1 MASFALTILG
11 ASGGPLD
18 GGNQGVLLSEPGSFP
33 GKSYICID
41 AGSGLRQIARMLVN
55 RKGNTAAGES
65 CWNDPVESF
74 YERLEEPLYN
84 FIDPGSN
91 IVRGL
96 GPHDTLQS
104 NETVMN
110 GALRIFNNMKEYY
123 ITHPHLDHIAA
134 LVINSPACFA
144 TEKVLWGLRTT
155 TEALTKHVFN
165 DVLWPNLFAQNKMR
179 LQLNTLDE
187 YQSHEVRSIPN
198 WIITPLRVSHGTTVE
213 SQLPC
218 SSTIY
223 LVRNKT
229 TNNAVAICGDLES
242 DVISRKRWV
251 ANAWKYIC
259 TTVTLQQLKC
269 ILIECSC
276 SNATKDEHLYGHLSP
291 NYLIH
296 ELKQLSRAYGNKP
309 LDGLQV
315 IIMHV
320 KMSAGMRDPRLVIL
334 QEIRELA
341 AAQELGDV
349 RFSIAVQG
357 YTFVL

>member
-1 MASFALTILG
+1 MASFEVSILG

-18 GGNQGVLLSEPGSFP
+18 GGNQGVLISTPGNP
-33 GKSYICID
+33 LNKKYICVD
-41 AGSGLRQIARMLVN
+41 AGSGLRQIASMIVSQN
-55 RKGNTAAGES
+55 GNVSMGEGCRS
-65 CWNDPVESF
+65 DPIESF
-74 YERLEEPLYN
+74 YERLEEPLHS
-84 FIDPGSN
+84 FVDSRSE

-96 GPHDTLQS
+96 GPDAMLES

-110 GALRIFNNMKEYY
+110 GALRIFSNMNEYY

-134 LVINSPACFA
+134 LVINSPACLA

-155 TEALTKHVFN
+155 TEALRKHVFN
-165 DVLWPNLFAQNKMR
+165 DILWPNLFAQNKMS
-179 LQLNTLDE
+179 LELHTLDD
-187 YQSHEVRSIPN
+187 YQSHKVKSIPN

-213 SQLPC
+213 TQLPC
-218 SSTIY
+218 LSTIY
-223 LVRNKT
+223 LIQDKI

-242 DVISRKRWV
+242 DVISRKRWL
-251 ANAWKYIC
+251 ANAWKHFSA
-259 TTVTLQQLKC
+259 TVPLERLKC

-276 SNATKDEHLYGHLSP
+276 SNATRDEHLYGHLSP

-296 ELKQLSRAYGNKP
+296 ELKQLSRAYGKP

-320 KMSAGMRDPRLVIL
+320 KMSVGMRDPRLVIL

-349 RFSIAVQG
+349 RFSIALQG